1 LRCAKATSVA
11 VSGFVLTGPSS
22 FLSMGGYAAYVW
34 GSFGVF
40 VLVLVWNIVTPAL
53 RRRSVIQQLA
63 EGQSEKDDD

>member
-1 LRCAKATSVA
+1 MS
-11 VSGFVLTGPSS
+11 SS

-40 VLVLVWNIVTPAL
+40 VLVLVWNLVTPAL

>member
-1 LRCAKATSVA
+1 M
-11 VSGFVLTGPSS
+11 LTGPSS

-34 GSFGVF
+34 GSFGAF
-40 VLVLVWNIVTPAL
+40 VLVLVWNLVTPAL